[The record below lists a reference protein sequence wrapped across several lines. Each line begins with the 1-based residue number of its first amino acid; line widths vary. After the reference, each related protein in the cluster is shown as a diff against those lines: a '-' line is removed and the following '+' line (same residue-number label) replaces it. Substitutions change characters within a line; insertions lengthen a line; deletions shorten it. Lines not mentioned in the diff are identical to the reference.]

1 LKNYIE
7 TVGRSLTDSLP
18 VAGGRAVALVVL
30 VLCARPADRLSAQSV
45 LDQFSYDSL
54 RASGLG
60 IELGPL
66 GTSRL
71 RGAITGGLRF
81 DAGTIAPR
89 VRVVVGLSYFRSE
102 FSQHEITNFATRL
115 RGLVQDPDSNF
126 TINVGRIFWSDLT
139 GDLDFQYAIPQSPG
153 ITTFLG
159 LGVGV
164 HWRRGQGSA
173 INGTFVQ
180 DALDGLFPAAN
191 ATVGAE
197 FAVSRN
203 LRFTLSGRGVVSE
216 GLSTV
221 SLASGLM
228 YRFRGAR

>member
-1 LKNYIE
+1 LRNCTDKFKLLGGWA
-7 TVGRSLTDSLP
+7 VGISVIFLTAYPSN
-18 VAGGRAVALVVL
+18 
-30 VLCARPADRLSAQSV
+30 RLSAQSV

-71 RGAITGGLRF
+71 RGTIAGGLRF

-102 FSQHEITNFATRL
+102 FSQREITNFAIRL

-126 TINVGRIFWSDLT
+126 TINVGRIFWSDVA
-139 GDLDFQYAIPQSPG
+139 GDLDFQYAIPQGPG

-203 LRFTLSGRGVVSE
+203 LRFTLTGRGVVSE
-216 GLSTV
+216 GLSTI
-221 SLASGLM
+221 SLATGLM
-228 YRFRGAR
+228 YRFRGVR

>member
-1 LKNYIE
+1 MKNYIE
-7 TVGRSLTDSLP
+7 TVGRP
-18 VAGGRAVALVVL
+18 AGRAVVMAALIL
-30 VLCARPADRLSAQSV
+30 SACPPDRLTAQGV

-60 IELGPL
+60 IELGPV

-71 RGAITGGLRF
+71 RGAISGGLRF
-81 DAGTIAPR
+81 DAGDIAPR
-89 VRVVVGLSYFRSE
+89 VRVLVGLSYFRSE
-102 FSQHEITNFATRL
+102 FSQPEIAKFSSRL

-126 TINVGRIFWSDLT
+126 TIDVGRIFWSDVT
-139 GDLDFQYAIPQSPG
+139 GDVDFQYAIPQSPG

-159 LGVGV
+159 AGVGV

-173 INGTFVQ
+173 IDGTFVQ

-197 FAVSRN
+197 FALSRN
-203 LRFTLSGRGVVSE
+203 LRFTLTGRGVVSE

-221 SLASGLM
+221 SLSTGLL
-228 YRFRGAR
+228 YRFPGTR

>member
-1 LKNYIE
+1 MRNCTDKLKLLSGWVVRISVIVLAAYPS
-7 TVGRSLTDSLP
+7 TRL
-18 VAGGRAVALVVL
+18 VAQG
-30 VLCARPADRLSAQSV
+30 V

-71 RGAITGGLRF
+71 RGTIAGGLRF
-81 DAGTIAPR
+81 DAGNIAPR
-89 VRVVVGLSYFRSE
+89 VRVVVGLTYFRSE
-102 FSQHEITNFATRL
+102 FSRPEIANFTTRL

-126 TINVGRIFWSDLT
+126 TINVGRIFWSDVT

-197 FAVSRN
+197 FAVSRT
-203 LRFTLSGRGVVSE
+203 LRFTLMGRGVVSE

-221 SLASGLM
+221 SLATGLM
-228 YRFRGAR
+228 YRFRGSR

>member
-1 LKNYIE
+1 MLAVLLT
-7 TVGRSLTDSLP
+7 TV
-18 VAGGRAVALVVL
+18 
-30 VLCARPADRLSAQSV
+30 RPADRLSAQGV

-60 IELGPL
+60 VELGPL

-81 DAGTIAPR
+81 DAGNIAPR
-89 VRVVVGLSYFRSE
+89 VRVLLGLTYFRSE
-102 FSQHEITNFATRL
+102 FSQPELAKFASRL
-115 RGLVQDPDSNF
+115 RVLVQDPDSNF

-139 GDLDFQYAIPQSPG
+139 GDLDFQYAIPQG
-153 ITTFLG
+153 RGVTTFLG

-164 HWRRGQGSA
+164 HWRRGRGSA

-197 FAVSRN
+197 FALSRT
-203 LRFTLSGRGVVSE
+203 LRFTLQGRGVVSE

-221 SLASGLM
+221 SLATGLM
-228 YRFRGAR
+228 YAFRGAR